1 MDKLKTKRA
10 AAASLA
16 VLLVGVP
23 VGILALAISKAVKAC
38 KRPANEEAENFLAES
53 EGNNSRRN
61 GKPRERTA
69 HHRLRGVE
77 RGMGTGEMK

>member
-1 MDKLKTKRA
+1 MQATSLSAKNSNPPPPLIMDKLKTKRA

-53 EGNNSRRN
+53 EG
-61 GKPRERTA
+61 E
-69 HHRLRGVE
+69 
-77 RGMGTGEMK
+77 

>member
-38 KRPANEEAENFLAES
+38 KRPTNEEAENFHAER
-53 EGNNSRRN
+53 EG
-61 GKPRERTA
+61 E
-69 HHRLRGVE
+69 
-77 RGMGTGEMK
+77 